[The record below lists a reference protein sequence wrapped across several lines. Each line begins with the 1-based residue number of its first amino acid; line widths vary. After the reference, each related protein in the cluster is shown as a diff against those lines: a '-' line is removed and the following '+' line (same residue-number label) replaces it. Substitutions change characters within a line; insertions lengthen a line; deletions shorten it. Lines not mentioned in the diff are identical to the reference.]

1 LGGAVERVTGI
12 GGVFFRSSEPERLAA
27 WYAQHL
33 GLNCSPQGDVVWQQE
48 AGPTVWA
55 PFPQDSDYL
64 GRPEQQVML
73 NFRVR
78 DLDAMLAQL
87 HDAGID
93 PDDEVVEAAGIGRFA
108 HVRDPA
114 GTRLELWEPPDDR

>member
-1 LGGAVERVTGI
+1 MERVTGI
-12 GGVFFRSSEPERLAA
+12 GGVFFRSSDPEGLAA
-27 WYAQHL
+27 WYEQHL
-33 GLNCSPQGDVVWQQE
+33 GVTSGLQGDATWQQE
-48 AGPTVWA
+48 AGPTVWV
-55 PFPQDSDYL
+55 PFPQSTDYF

-87 HDAGID
+87 MDAGVQPEGD
-93 PDDEVVEAAGIGRFA
+93 VQEQAGVGRFA

-114 GTRLELWEPPDDR
+114 GTRLELWEPADDR